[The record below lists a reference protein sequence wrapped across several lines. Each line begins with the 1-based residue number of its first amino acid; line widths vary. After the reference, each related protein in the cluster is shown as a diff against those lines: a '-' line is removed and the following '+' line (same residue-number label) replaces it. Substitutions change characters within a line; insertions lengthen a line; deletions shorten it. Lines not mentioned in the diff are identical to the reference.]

1 MREERV
7 EARRGRLASRLGMGG
22 VTMMMIGM
30 GCNIMAGVSMLRYAV
45 KEMLVPTHFVIRC

>member
-1 MREERV
+1 M